1 MKGIRNLDKD
11 IDIELNHRYGCLTV
25 LDMGEEYFLSEQYQ
39 YYKDKF
45 NELKN
50 KLRPYINE
58 LKNLKA
64 EDPLLY
70 EMETNN
76 ASGDLGF
83 HVKYRSIIEKLNLE
97 GHNFQEY
104 NRRIKTHYK
113 CLCKCG
119 KFHYY
124 DEKTLK
130 SKPKY
135 CFYPVPISERFTYS
149 ISAQNA
155 TYRKRKKYDG
165 LENVTL
171 RNKTECL
178 PSDEFCECYNKYK
191 TKQLIKNEEKFR
203 REIASIPRD
212 KADNYDVN
220 YVGMKYESFE
230 VVECTNDALES
241 EPIPYFT
248 QQHHKCYR
256 NITVYKQ
263 YRCRCY
269 LCGRER
275 LITCDKF
282 GIYPPTKYGLNAY
295 YGYWSKV
302 QCGCHT
308 ISSFQWIVN
317 KLLIENAITYSV
329 EVSFPDLY
337 GVSGDKHL
345 RFDFAIYNEDGF
357 ISCLIECQGEQH
369 YKPIEEFGGEYQ
381 FKIQKQNDQIK
392 RAYAKKQNIPLLEI
406 SYKDKQY
413 EKVKKIL
420 IQNEILNG

>member
-1 MKGIRNLDKD
+1 
-11 IDIELNHRYGCLTV
+11 
-25 LDMGEEYFLSEQYQ
+25 
-39 YYKDKF
+39 
-45 NELKN
+45 
-50 KLRPYINE
+50 
-58 LKNLKA
+58 
-64 EDPLLY
+64 
-70 EMETNN
+70 
-76 ASGDLGF
+76 
-83 HVKYRSIIEKLNLE
+83 
-97 GHNFQEY
+97 
-104 NRRIKTHYK
+104 
-113 CLCKCG
+113 
-119 KFHYY
+119 
-124 DEKTLK
+124 
-130 SKPKY
+130 
-135 CFYPVPISERFTYS
+135 
-149 ISAQNA
+149 
-155 TYRKRKKYDG
+155 
-165 LENVTL
+165 
-171 RNKTECL
+171 
-178 PSDEFCECYNKYK
+178 
-191 TKQLIKNEEKFR
+191 
-203 REIASIPRD
+203 
-212 KADNYDVN
+212 
-220 YVGMKYESFE
+220 VGMKYESFE

-282 GIYPPTKYGLNAY
+282 GIYPPTKCGLNAY

>member
-58 LKNLKA
+58 LENLKA

-155 TYRKRKKYDG
+155 TYRKRKNYDG

-191 TKQLIKNEEKFR
+191 TKQ
-203 REIASIPRD
+203 
-212 KADNYDVN
+212 
-220 YVGMKYESFE
+220 
-230 VVECTNDALES
+230 
-241 EPIPYFT
+241 
-248 QQHHKCYR
+248 
-256 NITVYKQ
+256 
-263 YRCRCY
+263 
-269 LCGRER
+269 
-275 LITCDKF
+275 
-282 GIYPPTKYGLNAY
+282 
-295 YGYWSKV
+295 
-302 QCGCHT
+302 
-308 ISSFQWIVN
+308 
-317 KLLIENAITYSV
+317 
-329 EVSFPDLY
+329 
-337 GVSGDKHL
+337 
-345 RFDFAIYNEDGF
+345 
-357 ISCLIECQGEQH
+357 
-369 YKPIEEFGGEYQ
+369 
-381 FKIQKQNDQIK
+381 
-392 RAYAKKQNIPLLEI
+392 
-406 SYKDKQY
+406 KD
-413 EKVKKIL
+413 
-420 IQNEILNG
+420 